1 MKKFNENILKLL
13 DNINDSKKEK
23 NDAKKLINNYI
34 IEKQFLAYYLYRIWI
49 KYRKLVENV
58 NTKTEFIKVLKYLE
72 IPVKYHNMNV
82 TYPLC
87 NKMVN
92 NEKQLDLVIL
102 TILKHLNKIEKVFGG
117 KKSSNTADNKSTK
130 NANGSQKEKQNNKSD
145 ESKEIKSKNKD
156 YDNFMELINYKEL
169 SNIIEDIV
177 QLKMFVPNL
186 SKPSTRINIWETY
199 NPLVKSFSSD

>member
-1 MKKFNENILKLL
+1 MEKFNENILKLL
-13 DNINDSKKEK
+13 DNINDSKKET

-87 NKMVN
+87 NKMIN

-117 KKSSNTADNKSTK
+117 KKTSNTSDNKSTK
-130 NANGSQKEKQNNKSD
+130 NANGAQKEKQNNKSD

-169 SNIIEDIV
+169 SNIIEDIA

-186 SKPSTRINIWETY
+186 SKPSTRMNIWETY

>member
-1 MKKFNENILKLL
+1 MEKFNENILKLL

-117 KKSSNTADNKSTK
+117 KKSSNTTGNKSNK
-130 NANGSQKEKQNNKSD
+130 NADGAQKEKQNNKSK

-169 SNIIEDIV
+169 SNIIEDIA

>member
-1 MKKFNENILKLL
+1 MEKFNENILKLL
-13 DNINDSKKEK
+13 DNVNDSKKET

-34 IEKQFLAYYLYRIWI
+34 IEKQFLAYYVYRIWI

-72 IPVKYHNMNV
+72 IPVKYHNINV
-82 TYPLC
+82 SYPLC

-92 NEKQLDLVIL
+92 NEKQLDLIIL

-117 KKSSNTADNKSTK
+117 KKPSNTADNKLTK
-130 NANGSQKEKQNNKSD
+130 NANGTQKEKQNNKSA

-169 SNIIEDIV
+169 NNIIEDIT

-186 SKPSTRINIWETY
+186 SKPSTRMNIWETY
-199 NPLVKSFSSD
+199 NPLVKAFSSD

>member
-1 MKKFNENILKLL
+1 MEKFNENILKLL
-13 DNINDSKKEK
+13 DNVNDSKKET

-117 KKSSNTADNKSTK
+117 KKKSNTDDNKSTK

-145 ESKEIKSKNKD
+145 KNKEIKSKNKD
-156 YDNFMELINYKEL
+156 YDNFMELIKYKEL
-169 SNIIEDIV
+169 SNIIEDIA

-186 SKPSTRINIWETY
+186 SKPSTRMNIWETY

>member
-1 MKKFNENILKLL
+1 MEKFNENILKLL
-13 DNINDSKKEK
+13 DNINDSKKET

-58 NTKTEFIKVLKYLE
+58 NTKTEFIKVLKYLD

-92 NEKQLDLVIL
+92 NEKQLDLIIL
-102 TILKHLNKIEKVFGG
+102 TILKHLNKIEKVFGS
-117 KKSSNTADNKSTK
+117 KKTSNT
-130 NANGSQKEKQNNKSD
+130 G

-169 SNIIEDIV
+169 SNIIEDIA

-186 SKPSTRINIWETY
+186 SKPSTRMNIWETY
-199 NPLVKSFSSD
+199 NPLVKSFSSA

>member
-1 MKKFNENILKLL
+1 MEKFNENILKLL

-117 KKSSNTADNKSTK
+117 KKSSNTTGNKSNK
-130 NANGSQKEKQNNKSD
+130 NADGAQKEKQNNKPK

>member
-1 MKKFNENILKLL
+1 
-13 DNINDSKKEK
+13 
-23 NDAKKLINNYI
+23 
-34 IEKQFLAYYLYRIWI
+34 
-49 KYRKLVENV
+49 
-58 NTKTEFIKVLKYLE
+58 
-72 IPVKYHNMNV
+72 
-82 TYPLC
+82 
-87 NKMVN
+87 MVN

-117 KKSSNTADNKSTK
+117 KKSSNTDDNKSTK

-169 SNIIEDIV
+169 SNIIEDIA

-186 SKPSTRINIWETY
+186 SKPSKMNIWETY